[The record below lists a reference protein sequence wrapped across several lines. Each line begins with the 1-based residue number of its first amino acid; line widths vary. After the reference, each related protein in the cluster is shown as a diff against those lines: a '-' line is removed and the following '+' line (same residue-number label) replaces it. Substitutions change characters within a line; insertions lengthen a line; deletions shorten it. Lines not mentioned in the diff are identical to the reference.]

1 MADSDDEE
9 FALEVLTNPV
19 EKAARSVILSGYNLQ
34 AVTGLV
40 RKGDIEEF
48 QQRLEDQV
56 IKSLG
61 GVNLFD
67 EYGLT
72 FLHYA
77 TAHGHLQMVRFLVHK
92 SAAIDQ
98 KTESDGRTA
107 LHLAVQMRHP
117 TTVHF
122 LLRNGADPT
131 ILDNRKLTPKDYAV
145 DEELKQLLWDGQMLN
160 ELIDRARKQMDQ
172 ARTPTSEPSMPLSTS
187 SMRLRE
193 RRSQ

>member
-77 TAHGHLQMVRFLVHK
+77 TAHGH
-92 SAAIDQ
+92 
-98 KTESDGRTA
+98 
-107 LHLAVQMRHP
+107 
-117 TTVHF
+117 
-122 LLRNGADPT
+122 
-131 ILDNRKLTPKDYAV
+131 
-145 DEELKQLLWDGQMLN
+145 
-160 ELIDRARKQMDQ
+160 
-172 ARTPTSEPSMPLSTS
+172 
-187 SMRLRE
+187 
-193 RRSQ
+193 